1 MRRVL
6 FVALSIA
13 ATGLLAQQPPP
24 KLEPLPEAPP
34 PPVVRDGADEP
45 TVRIAPQEGDKIEEI
60 RDGGRVIMIKVTPPG
75 GVPYNL
81 VDTSAPATRRRA
93 NRSIPAYARRCGPS
107 RRSSEFVRLLKSIPL
122 VGFHPCI

>member
-6 FVALSIA
+6 FFALSVA
-13 ATGLLAQQPPP
+13 ATGVLAQQRPP

-45 TVRIAPQEGDKIEEI
+45 AVRIAPQAGDKIEEI

-75 GVPYNL
+75 GVPYYL
-81 VDTSAPATRRRA
+81 VETLGTGNPA
-93 NRSIPAYARRCGPS
+93 ARESLDSGIRPPMWTITTF
-107 RRSSEFVRLLKSIPL
+107 E
-122 VGFHPCI
+122 

>member
-6 FVALSIA
+6 FAALSVA
-13 ATGLLAQQPPP
+13 ATSLLAQQPPP

-75 GVPYNL
+75 GVPYYL
-81 VDTSAPATRRRA
+81 VDTLGTGNPA
-93 NRSIPAYARRCGPS
+93 ARESLDSGIRPPMWTITTF
-107 RRSSEFVRLLKSIPL
+107 E
-122 VGFHPCI
+122 

>member
-13 ATGLLAQQPPP
+13 ATGLLAQQRPP

-45 TVRIAPQEGDKIEEI
+45 AVRIAPQEGDKIEEI

-75 GVPYNL
+75 GVPYYL
-81 VDTSAPATRRRA
+81 VETLGTGNPA
-93 NRSIPAYARRCGPS
+93 ARESLDSGIRPPMWTITTF
-107 RRSSEFVRLLKSIPL
+107 E
-122 VGFHPCI
+122 

>member
-6 FVALSIA
+6 FAALSVA
-13 ATGLLAQQPPP
+13 ATSLLAQQPPP

-45 TVRIAPQEGDKIEEI
+45 AVRIAPQAGDKIEEI

-75 GVPYNL
+75 GVPYYL
-81 VDTSAPATRRRA
+81 VDTLGTGNPA
-93 NRSIPAYARRCGPS
+93 ARESLDSGIRPPMWTITTF
-107 RRSSEFVRLLKSIPL
+107 E
-122 VGFHPCI
+122 